1 MQLTES
7 DSFIDIKP
15 NWMELNRTYKSGEL
29 SVDWGLH
36 YQLWEQFYKNKNYT
50 LKILIGIENGR
61 CVGILPLKYQYPG
74 NELQSGWIV
83 GEESIIAREY
93 FSPPDKIH
101 QFLPYLPQN
110 LPTDLSCFYAPRESR
125 FFTKNP
131 GRIIDIK
138 TTEEDYF
145 QSITKKRRG
154 TFKRN
159 LRDNDDIVVKF
170 SHKIEKKEI
179 TDLTEKYINY
189 WLFKNA
195 LNGKLLEVDSR
206 EKIEMDLVLLQRAEE
221 LGKLIAL
228 YFYHQDKL
236 VAVNF
241 SVRREQDRVD
251 DYLCLRDTD
260 GQYVHR
266 GLGIFAILKNMEY
279 CRQLGIHYY
288 DLSDFAADYKNK
300 FVNTEMYY
308 SVPNTAEIIPDA
320 LAISLD
326 NMLLLQQELLQ
337 EVAE

>member
-15 NWMELNRTYKSGEL
+15 HWMELNRTYKSGEL
-29 SVDWGLH
+29 SVDWELH
-36 YQLWEQFYKNKNYT
+36 YQLWEQFYKNNNYI
-50 LKILIGIENGR
+50 LKILIGTENGR

-74 NELQSGWIV
+74 SEVQSGWIV

-110 LPTDLSCFYAPRESR
+110 LPTDLSCFYTPRENQ

-131 GRIIDIK
+131 GKIIDIK
-138 TTEEDYF
+138 TTEAYYF

-154 TFKRN
+154 AFKRN
-159 LRDNDDIVVKF
+159 LRDNEDIVVKI
-170 SHKIEKKEI
+170 SSKIEKEEI
-179 TDLTEKYINY
+179 ADLTEKYINF

-221 LGKLIAL
+221 MGKLIAV
-228 YFYHQDKL
+228 YFYHKDKL

-241 SVRREQDRVD
+241 SVRREQNRVD

-260 GQYVHR
+260 EQYAHR

-279 CRQLGIHYY
+279 CRQLGIRYY

-308 SVPNTAEIIPDA
+308 SIPNTDIIVPDA
-320 LAISLD
+320 VALSLN
-326 NMLLLQQELLQ
+326 NMLMQQQERLL
-337 EVAE
+337 EVVE